1 MHLIDAVYSPKCPS
15 KTKNGDKRIA
25 FDTIDLVSNTDS
37 TRLCNFTSHWATA
50 ADCLLC

>member
-1 MHLIDAVYSPKCPS
+1 MHLMDAVYSLMRLS
-15 KTKNGDKRIA
+15 KTKNGDNRIA

-37 TRLCNFTSHWATA
+37 ARLCNFTSHWATA